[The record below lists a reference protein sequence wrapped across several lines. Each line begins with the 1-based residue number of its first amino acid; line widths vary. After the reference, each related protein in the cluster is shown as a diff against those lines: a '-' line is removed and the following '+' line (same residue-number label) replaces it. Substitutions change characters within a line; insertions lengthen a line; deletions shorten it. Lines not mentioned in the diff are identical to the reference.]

1 MKDYYIG
8 LDVGTDSVGWAVTD
22 KDYNLLKFKGNSQWG
37 IRLLEESN
45 VADERRAFRSARRR
59 LQRKKFRISCLETL
73 FDKEIS
79 KIDVAFFQRLH
90 ESNWQVDDKGVEG
103 RYSLFNDEKYT
114 DVDYH
119 KQFPTIYHLRKH
131 LIESNNPVDA
141 RLVYLAVSHIIK
153 NRGHFL
159 FDSDLLGGS
168 SIPAFQD
175 AWNSLSVFLKDEMGI
190 CLDCKD
196 ISLVQDIFKSNTM
209 SITAKKNALADE
221 FSITKKDEPQYSL
234 ISLLAG
240 ATVNAAVLFDDEE
253 LKSTEAAKIVFTNG
267 FDEKSPIY
275 ESVLGDRFE
284 LISKLKAVY
293 DWAILAEILRENKYL
308 SYAKCEV
315 YDEHKSD
322 LKQLKKYVKSYIPE
336 KYNLIFNENDA
347 KLKNYCSYS
356 GHFKK
361 SALEKKCEQQEFLDF
376 LKKQLP
382 KEPADEE
389 YALMYNKIVSGKF
402 MPKII
407 SKDNALIPMQVN
419 KAELITIL
427 NNASNYLSF
436 LNDVDSNGKSVKDK
450 IIDIFSFR
458 IPYYVGP
465 LNTHSDKSWLE
476 RTNEK
481 IYPWNFEKVVDV
493 EKSAE
498 KFIENL
504 TSKCTYISTAN
515 VIPKNSL
522 LYSKF
527 TVLNELNNLK
537 IDGEPITVEL
547 KQKIYNDLFLKYNK
561 VTFAKVK
568 NYLNTD
574 AEITGIDGDFKSHLK
589 PFRQLAPFD
598 LTDAEKEEIIKD
610 ITIFGDDKKLLKKRL
625 SRKFGEKLSADDILK
640 LSKLKFSDWG
650 RLSKQFLEE
659 VFADCKDTGEVQ
671 NIIGFMWNTNCN
683 LMQLLSKDYGF
694 VDAIKQINGEDKFT
708 SLKSEIDA
716 LYVSP
721 KVKRP
726 IYQAMQI
733 VEELVKINGCEPKK
747 IFVEVARGKEDTTN
761 DKNGGRK
768 ASRKDRLIELYKSC
782 KKDNLELYESLLDRE
797 ENEFRRDALYLY
809 YTQFGKCMYT
819 GKDIPIES
827 IFNKNLYDIDHIFP
841 QSKIKDDSLD
851 NRVLVTKKSNEDKG
865 NVYPIPQNVRDDR
878 KEFWQLL
885 LSKGMINQKKYD
897 RLVRNYPL
905 TEDEL
910 SAFINRQIVETRQ
923 STKAIAQLLEKR
935 YSSKVVYVKA
945 GLVSNFRHSEKFD
958 FVKCRDINDFHHAK
972 DAYLNIV
979 VGNVYNTRFTQKYF
993 IRDLS
998 DGTVS
1003 LNKMFDFN
1011 TENAWVTS
1019 GENNSTDIVKKTMSK
1034 NNIRFTRYSYKQKGG
1049 LFDQTLQK
1057 KGKGQVSLKGKG
1069 PLSNIDKYGGYDKA
1083 KSTFFAFVS
1092 YVNPKGEIVKQFIPI
1107 DLYKEKDY
1115 LENPKA
1121 FIDKQNAIDCTVII
1135 PCVKYNALVSLDGFR
1150 MHISSKTGLQI
1161 RYKPAM
1167 QLVLDAK
1174 FERYIKKI
1182 RNYLDK
1188 CVELNEEKPV
1198 TEFDGITFEDN
1209 IKLYDALSD
1218 KLNNTIFNV
1227 KFGTIAEMM
1236 LNKKAIFEMLSL
1248 KGQCDVLMQI
1258 LNILHT
1264 NARLGNLT
1272 LLKEGSQSGAVQTN
1286 SKISPSKNIKS
1297 FKIINQSITGLFEQE
1312 TELLD

>member
-1 MKDYYIG
+1 M
-8 LDVGTDSVGWAVTD
+8 
-22 KDYNLLKFKGNSQWG
+22 
-37 IRLLEESN
+37 
-45 VADERRAFRSARRR
+45 
-59 LQRKKFRISCLETL
+59 
-73 FDKEIS
+73 
-79 KIDVAFFQRLH
+79 
-90 ESNWQVDDKGVEG
+90 
-103 RYSLFNDEKYT
+103 
-114 DVDYH
+114 
-119 KQFPTIYHLRKH
+119 
-131 LIESNNPVDA
+131 
-141 RLVYLAVSHIIK
+141 
-153 NRGHFL
+153 
-159 FDSDLLGGS
+159 
-168 SIPAFQD
+168 
-175 AWNSLSVFLKDEMGI
+175 
-190 CLDCKD
+190 
-196 ISLVQDIFKSNTM
+196 
-209 SITAKKNALADE
+209 
-221 FSITKKDEPQYSL
+221 
-234 ISLLAG
+234 
-240 ATVNAAVLFDDEE
+240 
-253 LKSTEAAKIVFTNG
+253 
-267 FDEKSPIY
+267 
-275 ESVLGDRFE
+275 
-284 LISKLKAVY
+284 
-293 DWAILAEILRENKYL
+293 
-308 SYAKCEV
+308 
-315 YDEHKSD
+315 
-322 LKQLKKYVKSYIPE
+322 
-336 KYNLIFNENDA
+336 
-347 KLKNYCSYS
+347 
-356 GHFKK
+356 
-361 SALEKKCEQQEFLDF
+361 
-376 LKKQLP
+376 
-382 KEPADEE
+382 
-389 YALMYNKIVSGKF
+389 
-402 MPKII
+402 
-407 SKDNALIPMQVN
+407 
-419 KAELITIL
+419 
-427 NNASNYLSF
+427 
-436 LNDVDSNGKSVKDK
+436 
-450 IIDIFSFR
+450 
-458 IPYYVGP
+458 
-465 LNTHSDKSWLE
+465 
-476 RTNEK
+476 
-481 IYPWNFEKVVDV
+481 
-493 EKSAE
+493 
-498 KFIENL
+498 
-504 TSKCTYISTAN
+504 
-515 VIPKNSL
+515 
-522 LYSKF
+522 
-527 TVLNELNNLK
+527 
-537 IDGEPITVEL
+537 
-547 KQKIYNDLFLKYNK
+547 
-561 VTFAKVK
+561 
-568 NYLNTD
+568 
-574 AEITGIDGDFKSHLK
+574 
-589 PFRQLAPFD
+589 
-598 LTDAEKEEIIKD
+598 
-610 ITIFGDDKKLLKKRL
+610 

-782 KKDNLELYESLLDRE
+782 KKDNQELYDSLLKTE

-819 GKDIPIES
+819 GENIPPKS

-841 QSKIKDDSLD
+841 RSKIKDDSLD
-851 NRVLVTKKSNEDKG
+851 NRVLVTKKSNEDKD
-865 NVYPIPQNVRDDR
+865 NVYPIPKNVRDDR

-979 VGNVYNTRFTQKYF
+979 VGNVYNTRFTQEYF
-993 IRDLS
+993 VSDLRD
-998 DGTVS
+998 GKVS
-1003 LNKMFDFN
+1003 LNRMFDFD
-1011 TENAWVTS
+1011 TKNAWVAS
-1019 GENNSTDIVKKTMSK
+1019 GENKSIDIVKKTMSK

-1049 LFDQTLQK
+1049 LFDQNPLK
-1057 KGKGQVSLKGKG
+1057 KDKGLVSLKGKG
-1069 PLSNIDKYGGYDKA
+1069 PLSDTEKYGGYNKS

-1121 FIDKQNAIDCTVII
+1121 FIDKENAIDCTVIL
-1135 PCVKYNALVSLDGFR
+1135 PCVKYNTLVSLDGFR
-1150 MHISSKTGLQI
+1150 MHISKKQNKGATIG
-1161 RYKPAM
+1161 YKSAM

-1188 CVELNEEKPV
+1188 CVELNKEKQV

-1218 KLNNTIFNV
+1218 KLNNTVFNI
-1227 KFGTIAEMM
+1227 KFNNTATI
-1236 LNKKAIFEMLSL
+1236 LLDKKEVFETLSL
-1248 KGQCDVLMQI
+1248 KKQCDVLMQI
-1258 LNILHT
+1258 LNILHANMRSGDLT
-1264 NARLGNLT
+1264 FLGGAS
-1272 LLKEGSQSGAVQTN
+1272 KSGIVTTN